1 MKQVKLKEISV
12 LLDYVKEEY
21 NFNKYC
27 IFKIRSLLDYV
38 SACSQNRLQR

>member
-12 LLDYVKEEY
+12 LLDYVKQEY

-27 IFKIRSLLDYV
+27 IFKIRSLLE
-38 SACSQNRLQR
+38 CFCLQPNRLQR